1 MDTARRRLT
10 PLRRP
15 ELPVPTGDLHT
26 LDAAAR
32 RTTVTRFLLLIALL
46 ALLAGAVLF
55 ARGLDSGETGLLPT
69 GRSGV
74 VVLVHSRSVDPDAL
88 RRTGGVLRNLIR
100 ANASVGLVVFSDVA
114 YELLP
119 PRTPARRLEP
129 MLRFFTETH
138 GRFPDN
144 PWAPTFRAGT
154 RISQG
159 LEIARAMI
167 VNGHVRN
174 GSILLVSD
182 LGTSSGDEVRLT
194 RDLVSFRRGTIPLRI
209 VPLNPL
215 ARDREFFGR
224 LLGTDVF
231 VASTNGGFPGV
242 SPSAGLRS
250 ESSAPVSLLVAGGA
264 LLCLLALNELWCGRL
279 ELPRRVA

>member
-1 MDTARRRLT
+1 MDTARRLGLPR
-10 PLRRP
+10 
-15 ELPVPTGDLHT
+15 ELPVPTGDLGAFA
-26 LDAAAR
+26 AAAR
-32 RTTVTRFLLLIALL
+32 RTQLTRFLLVLALL
-46 ALLAGAVLF
+46 ALLAGTVLF
-55 ARGLDSGETGLLPT
+55 ARGLQSGETGLLPA

-74 VVLVHSRSVDPDAL
+74 VVLDLSRSVDPDAL

-100 ANASVGLVVFSDVA
+100 TNASVGLVVFSDVA

-119 PRTPARRLEP
+119 PRASARQLQP
-129 MLRFFTETH
+129 MLRFFSDRN
-138 GRFPDN
+138 GRFPEN

-159 LEIARAMI
+159 LEIARSMLQSA
-167 VNGHVRN
+167 HVRN

-182 LGTSSGDEVRLT
+182 LGTSSGDIGRLT
-194 RDLVSFRRGTIPLRI
+194 RDLVSFSRGTIPLRI

-215 ARDREFFGR
+215 KRDRELFQR
-224 LLGTDVF
+224 ILGKDVF
-231 VASTNGGFPGV
+231 VASANGGFVGA

-250 ESSAPVSLLVAGGA
+250 QPSAPTSLLVAGGA

-279 ELPRRVA
+279 ELPRRRR

>member
-1 MDTARRRLT
+1 MDAARRAFP
-10 PLRRP
+10 PLRTR
-15 ELPVPTGDLHT
+15 EVPVPTGDLPS
-26 LDAAAR
+26 LEAAER
-32 RTTVTRFLLLIALL
+32 RTRAIRLLLVLALL
-46 ALLAGAVLF
+46 ALFAGTVLL
-55 ARGLDSGETGLLPT
+55 ARGLQSGETALLPA

-74 VVLVHSRSVDPDAL
+74 VVLDLSRSVDPDAL
-88 RRTGGVLRNLIR
+88 RRTGGVLRSLIR
-100 ANASVGLVVFSDVA
+100 SNASVGLVVFSDVA

-129 MLRFFTETH
+129 MLRFFTETD

-154 RISQG
+154 RISHG
-159 LEIARAMI
+159 LEIARAML

-194 RDLVSFRRGTIPLRI
+194 RALVSLRNGPIPLWI

-215 ARDREFFGR
+215 ARDRALFER
-224 LLGTDVF
+224 LLGKGAF
-231 VASTNGGFPGV
+231 VATTNGGFAGA

-250 ESSAPVSLLVAGGA
+250 SAAAPVSLLVAGGA
-264 LLCLLALNELWCGRL
+264 LLLLLALNELWCGRL
-279 ELPRRVA
+279 ELPRRSR